1 MESFEVDVRRVQVV
15 MEQTLEGDYW
25 YVQGYVRNLFCVN
38 ETHPRAHISEEKSVS
53 QGDLLPNV
61 STELDHV
68 KTSCLM
74 CQPYIQHCATAKN
87 ISMSWNTPGL

>member
-38 ETHPRAHISEEKSVS
+38 ETHPRAHISAKKVKARDISFQMS
-53 QGDLLPNV
+53 LPSLIMLKPAV
-61 STELDHV
+61 
-68 KTSCLM
+68 
-74 CQPYIQHCATAKN
+74 
-87 ISMSWNTPGL
+87 